1 MKKEWKAEWPVWL
14 DKLIDFMS
22 VTKFTD
28 VNMSVLDQ
36 SEGLKDELEQW
47 RAVINLLLWN
57 NFSLQLRDAELILL

>member
-14 DKLIDFMS
+14 DKLIKFMS

-57 NFSLQLRDAELILL
+57 NFSLQLRDAELIIL